1 MAVNQHWMTYFV
13 KSKPASPTPL
23 AIATDSGRKA
33 ERADVLEYLAAL
45 ASVTGVEELWEA
57 VTYIKGEYHVRHGR
71 VGPL

>member
-1 MAVNQHWMTYFV
+1 MAIKFHLDYFT
-13 KSKPASPTPL
+13 KMKPSPTPL
-23 AIATDSGRKA
+23 AIATDNGRKA